1 MKHTCGNNTWHYRVD
16 SATATQR
23 LIDEKN
29 FRESQSFAL
38 NAHAGLDIIK
48 ENLNPDADAELYS
61 FADIYGAI
69 EGTDGNVAMAAN
81 AESVEKLNEIFD
93 NGRIIYVMAE
103 GFATSQDNF
112 IGENAENVGVERN
125 KKLAFNRA
133 YTVVNWLKGNEKFK
147 RVSNNVFS
155 INALPNPI
163 VETKATSTQV
173 LDAKLKRYVKVRIHY
188 AIDK

>member
-1 MKHTCGNNTWHYRVD
+1 M
-16 SATATQR
+16 
-23 LIDEKN
+23 
-29 FRESQSFAL
+29 

-69 EGTDGNVAMAAN
+69 EGANGNVAMAAN

-163 VETKATSTQV
+163 METKATSTQG

>member
-1 MKHTCGNNTWHYRVD
+1 
-16 SATATQR
+16 
-23 LIDEKN
+23 
-29 FRESQSFAL
+29 
-38 NAHAGLDIIK
+38 
-48 ENLNPDADAELYS
+48 
-61 FADIYGAI
+61 
-69 EGTDGNVAMAAN
+69 
-81 AESVEKLNEIFD
+81 
-93 NGRIIYVMAE
+93 MAE

-163 VETKATSTQV
+163 METKATSTQG